1 MTIGSV
7 VHCDDVSVVYRT
19 DQGGEVVALDHLD
32 FSVGQREFVCVV
44 GPSGCGKSTLLNLVA
59 GFERPTSGKVTMAGQ
74 EVLEPGADRAM
85 VFQRPALYPWLTI
98 ADNIAFGLRFRH
110 CSRADIREKVDHFL
124 HRMGLA
130 KFRHLRPYEVS
141 GGMQQRVAMARAL
154 VVEPSV
160 LLMDEPFGALD
171 AQTRSAMQEFLLELW
186 QDLDASV
193 VFVTHDVAE
202 AILLGDRV
210 VVMTAHP
217 GRILCEEEIG
227 LQRPRNTTIELSQEF
242 VAVRKHLAA
251 EQPRRDPDG

>member
-1 MTIGSV
+1 MSTGDAV
-7 VHCDDVSVVYRT
+7 RCEDVSVVYRT
-19 DQGGEVVALDHLD
+19 DQGGDVLALDHID
-32 FSVGQREFVCVV
+32 FSVGRREFVCVV
-44 GPSGCGKSTLLNLVA
+44 GPSGCGKSTLLNLIG
-59 GFERPTSGKVTMAGQ
+59 GFEAPTSGKITMAGQ
-74 EVLEPGADRAM
+74 EILAPGADRAM

-98 ADNIAFGLRFRH
+98 ADNIAFGLRFRR
-110 CSRADIREKVDHFL
+110 CSRADIRNKVDYFL
-124 HRMGLA
+124 DRMGLER
-130 KFRHLRPYEVS
+130 FRHLRPYEVS

-154 VVEPSV
+154 IVEPSV

-186 QDLDASV
+186 QDLDVAV

-217 GRILCEEEIG
+217 GRILCQEEIA
-227 LQRPRNTTIELSQEF
+227 LQRPRNTAIELSQEF

-251 EQPRRDPDG
+251 EQSHVPIN